1 MSLAL
6 GMDYPGRSRVYQG
19 WYGPVPVGLWPFE
32 TEYQK
37 WTRIEWEFLGA
48 GLNLDGAIMY
58 AIDGQTEFTDPNA
71 PVNTYRLKGQ
81 GLMIDLVLNND

>member
-6 GMDYPGRSRVYQG
+6 GMDNPGTTRIYQA
-19 WYGPVPVGLWPFE
+19 WYSESTSKLWPFRSD
-32 TEYQK
+32 YQN
-37 WTRIEWEFLGA
+37 WTQDEWGLLGA